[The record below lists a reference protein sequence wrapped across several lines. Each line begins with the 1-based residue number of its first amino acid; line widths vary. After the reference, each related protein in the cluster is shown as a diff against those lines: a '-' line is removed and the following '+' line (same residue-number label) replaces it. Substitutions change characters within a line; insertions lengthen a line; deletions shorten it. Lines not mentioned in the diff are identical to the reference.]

1 MGYSIYNIRGQV
13 VFSGKLSGQTRE
25 QIFELPA
32 EALERMPSG
41 VYLISLERGN
51 NTIATAMHPAVHAR
65 LLDVPTKHKLP
76 IQIEIAP
83 GRTGTDADAI
93 HDLKGG
99 AAMAV
104 VGIPNRYM
112 HSPNEVISLK
122 DLDAAVKLITEFV
135 LSLDDKF
142 KLER

>member
-1 MGYSIYNIRGQV
+1 VTFTSDIPGADKRVFGDVALAKGPTLSIG
-13 VFSGKLSGQTRE
+13 
-25 QIFELPA
+25 A
-32 EALERMPSG
+32 AL
-41 VYLISLERGN
+41 
-51 NTIATAMHPAVHAR
+51 HPAVHAR
-65 LLDVPTKHKLP
+65 LLDVATKHKLP

-135 LSLDDKF
+135 LSLGDKF